1 MTITSKKYTSPEQTT
16 IEAVFDGETMFVPND
31 PANRHY
37 QLIQEDIANGGDP
50 IALYVAPAPTNA
62 DVNMERDRR
71 IKEGFTF
78 AGKVY
83 DFDDKSKANISG
95 AALNAFMAIVA
106 GAQVGDL
113 TWHGGVSDFAWI
125 AQDNT
130 LTTMDAQTV
139 VAFGQA
145 AAAHES
151 AHIFAARALKEA
163 NPIPSDYTDD
173 AYWP

>member
-1 MTITSKKYTSPEQTT
+1 MNITSKKWTSSEQTT
-16 IEAVFDGETMFVPND
+16 IEAVIDGVTMFVPND
-31 PANRHY
+31 MGNSHRSA
-37 QLIQEDIANGGDP
+37 IEEDINNGGDP
-50 IALYVAPAPTNA
+50 IEDWVAPSPTTA
-62 DVNMERDRR
+62 DVNRERDTR
-71 IKEGFTF
+71 IQSGFTF
-78 AGKVY
+78 AGKDY
-83 DFDDKSKANISG
+83 DFDDQSKANISG

-106 GAQVGDL
+106 GAQVADL
-113 TWHGGVSDFAWI
+113 RWHLGANDFAWI

-145 AAAHES
+145 AASHET

-163 NPIPSDYTDD
+163 NPIPTDYVDD